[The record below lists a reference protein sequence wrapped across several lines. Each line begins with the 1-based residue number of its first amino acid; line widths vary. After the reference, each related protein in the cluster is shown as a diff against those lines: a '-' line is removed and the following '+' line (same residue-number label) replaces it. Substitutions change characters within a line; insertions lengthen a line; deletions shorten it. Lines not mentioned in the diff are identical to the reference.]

1 MIMACRIVFTFIHVS
16 LWLSQIGPLELG
28 MDVCAKMQRLHSLS
42 PQFSCV
48 ADIHNNIITYYF
60 LLSKKRLFFFFFFAV
75 DILLSKPST
84 ILVGPTLK
92 VHLTDEEEN
101 VWYLVKYRHYTQLR
115 QGTVLELTNLKNR
128 QCTRKLA
135 VISITFSYND
145 FNTSNIHFF
154 GFRLISTEK

>member
-1 MIMACRIVFTFIHVS
+1 MIMACRIVFTFNRVS
-16 LWLSQIGPLELG
+16 LWFRKIGPLKLDI
-28 MDVCAKMQRLHSLS
+28 DVCAKMQRLESLKPPIQLCSRHSQYYYYILFS
-42 PQFSCV
+42 PFQEE
-48 ADIHNNIITYYF
+48 T
-60 LLSKKRLFFFFFFAV
+60 FFFFAV

-115 QGTVLELTNLKNR
+115 QATVLELTDLKNR

-135 VISITFSYND
+135 VISITFSYNN

-154 GFRLISTEK
+154 CF

>member
-1 MIMACRIVFTFIHVS
+1 MACRIV
-16 LWLSQIGPLELG
+16 QAPIGPLELD
-28 MDVCAKMQRLHSLS
+28 MDVCAKMQRLHSFSL
-42 PQFSCV
+42 QFSYV
-48 ADIHNNIITYYF
+48 ADIHNNIITYHF
-60 LLSKKRLFFFFFFAV
+60 LLSKKRLLLFFFFFAV

-115 QGTVLELTNLKNR
+115 QATVLELTDLKNT

-135 VISITFSYND
+135 VISITLSYND

-154 GFRLISTEK
+154 LFQVDKQD